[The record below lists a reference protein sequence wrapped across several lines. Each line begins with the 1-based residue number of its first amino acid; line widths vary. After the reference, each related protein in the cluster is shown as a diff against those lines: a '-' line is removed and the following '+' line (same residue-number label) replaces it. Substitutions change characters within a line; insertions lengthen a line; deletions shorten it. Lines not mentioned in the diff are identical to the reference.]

1 VTERTLAAGWTLLVA
16 AGSQKQDKGKPLS
29 VTGRE
34 RGMSEGMNERD
45 KSQSGSERE
54 SESEKG
60 DGEQQ
65 TEDRDGVRL
74 CHEQRSVFDL

>member
-1 VTERTLAAGWTLLVA
+1 
-16 AGSQKQDKGKPLS
+16 
-29 VTGRE
+29 
-34 RGMSEGMNERD
+34 MSEGMNERD

-65 TEDRDGVRL
+65 TEDRDDVRPR
-74 CHEQRSVFDL
+74 HEQRSDQSLTLSV